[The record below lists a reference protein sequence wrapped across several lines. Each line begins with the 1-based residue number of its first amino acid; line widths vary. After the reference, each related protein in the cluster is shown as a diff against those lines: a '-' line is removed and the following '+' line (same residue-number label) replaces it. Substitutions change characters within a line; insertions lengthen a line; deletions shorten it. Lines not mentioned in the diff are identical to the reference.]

1 MFSDTT
7 EIVFYLNRKSFLSTV
22 KVLFHQL
29 ERTFHRL
36 ERTFHRLERTF
47 HPLEHNFC
55 HREKTFSPLS
65 YNKLS
70 TMFQKCG
77 KYADKKAWR
86 NAEKRMQKPQSPHAG
101 WHGGFVDEG
110 NKSYRLII

>member
-1 MFSDTT
+1 M
-7 EIVFYLNRKSFLSTV
+7 STV

-36 ERTFHRLERTF
+36 ERPFHRLERTF

-86 NAEKRMQKPQSPHAG
+86 NAEKQMQKPQSPHAG
-101 WHGGFVDEG
+101 WHEGFVDEG

>member
-1 MFSDTT
+1 M
-7 EIVFYLNRKSFLSTV
+7 LSTV
-22 KVLFHQL
+22 KVMFQ
-29 ERTFHRL
+29 RMKRM
-36 ERTFHRLERTF
+36 F

-55 HREKTFSPLS
+55 HREETFSPLS

-70 TMFQKCG
+70 TMFKKCG

-86 NAEKRMQKPQSPHAG
+86 NAEKQMQKPQSPRAG
-101 WHGGFVDEG
+101 WHEGFVDEG

>member
-1 MFSDTT
+1 M
-7 EIVFYLNRKSFLSTV
+7 STV

-29 ERTFHRL
+29 ERTFHPL

-55 HREKTFSPLS
+55 HRGKTFIALC

-70 TMFQKCG
+70 TMFQKFG

-86 NAEKRMQKPQSPHAG
+86 NAEKQMQKPQSPHANR
-101 WHGGFVDEG
+101 HGGFVDEG
-110 NKSYRLII
+110 NNSYRLII